1 MASSSRTVIA
11 DRGDAGVR
19 LDLVLRRHLRDLD
32 AATRTRVQA
41 WIEAG
46 KVTVNGA
53 PVRRVSARTALGD
66 RLSVVLPEAT
76 PRRAVAAEDA
86 PLAVLY
92 EDDDLIAI
100 DKPPGIVVH
109 PAYGHRAGTVMN
121 ALLGRARCWPTGQ
134 RPSIVGRL
142 DKGTSGIVLAAKTAA
157 VHAAAQRAMSAAEKL
172 YLAVVYGKVPPRGR
186 IDLRLHL
193 DPRDR
198 RRVVA
203 SPAVGARSLTRFERI
218 ARVAAPRTGL
228 ALLKCHL
235 VTGRRHQIRVHLA
248 ASGWPIVGD
257 PKYGEA
263 RWTLVTDPLIAA
275 ALRAFPRQA
284 LHAWRLTLRHPV
296 TGVDVRIEAPVPA
309 EMVDL
314 LALAGLE
321 STERTE

>member
-19 LDLVLRRHLRDLD
+19 LDLVLRRHLRDVD

-66 RLSVVLPEAT
+66 RLSIVLPDAM

-109 PAYGHRAGTVMN
+109 PAYGHPAGTVMN
-121 ALLGRARCWPTGQ
+121 ALVGRARCWPTGQ

-157 VHAAAQRAMSAAEKL
+157 IHTAAQQAMSAAEKL
-172 YLAVVYGKVPPRGR
+172 YLAIVYGKVPPRGR

-218 ARVAAPRTGL
+218 ARVAAPRAGL

-263 RWTLVTDPLIAA
+263 RWALVSEPLIAA

-296 TGVDVRIEAPVPA
+296 TGVELRIEAPVPA
-309 EMVDL
+309 DLVDL

-321 STERTE
+321 LREGTE